1 MKPFRLVET
10 GGPYGDCTCSY
21 DVIFRSPMTLGEFIA
36 ALPHDE
42 REWGAV
48 RLANVFGEK
57 IGEYKQKTMLIT
69 DPIFYFS
76 NIDRIVIDAKAHG
89 GWSLMDYSIELAPDP
104 EVTKNLTVD
113 LHAHTNFEF

>member
-42 REWGAV
+42 REWGCV
-48 RLANVFGEK
+48 RAEHHKVA
-57 IGEYKQKTMLIT
+57 EYKRGTTVIMDSIY
-69 DPIFYFS
+69 YFCNLNRVVVS
-76 NIDRIVIDAKAHG
+76 ATANG
-89 GWSLMDYSIELAPDP
+89 GWSLMDYWVVLAPDP
-104 EVTKNLTVD
+104 EVVEALNVD